1 MKMPAD
7 PELRQDR
14 TRQQETM
21 VIARHGLTHAAMT
34 GGAVFG
40 RRPEPKA
47 SGMLPA
53 PEFRRREQADGRP

>member
-1 MKMPAD
+1 
-7 PELRQDR
+7 
-14 TRQQETM
+14 M
-21 VIARHGLTHAAMT
+21 VIARHGLTHVAMT

-53 PEFRRREQADGRP
+53 PEFRRREQADGRR